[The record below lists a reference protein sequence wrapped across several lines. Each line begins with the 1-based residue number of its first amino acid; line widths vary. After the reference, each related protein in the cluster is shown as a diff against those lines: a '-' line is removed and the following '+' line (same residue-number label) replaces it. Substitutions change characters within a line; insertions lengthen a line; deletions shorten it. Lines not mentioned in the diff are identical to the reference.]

1 MQALDKLSNAIYLE
15 SQFYGPESIY
25 LCSSYFYMGEVFK
38 KEGQVQ
44 QAKNFYQKMSL
55 NPNPNLNP
63 KLLTSTRGWTTS
75 TRRR

>member
-44 QAKNFYQKMSL
+44 QAKNFYQKII
-55 NPNPNLNP
+55 
-63 KLLTSTRGWTTS
+63 
-75 TRRR
+75 

>member
-44 QAKNFYQKMSL
+44 QAKNFYQKISTNTWQDKNISREAKIKRM
-55 NPNPNLNP
+55 P
-63 KLLTSTRGWTTS
+63 LLRVFI
-75 TRRR
+75 